1 MSERGTLEAKSS
13 SLWSTIENDRP
24 YRRRVAVGLL
34 LVAAAIVAATHGR
47 DLVRHLIGTTP
58 V

>member
-13 SLWSTIENDRP
+13 SLWSASANDNP
-24 YRRRVAVGLL
+24 YRKSVTVGLL

-47 DLVRHLIGTTP
+47 DLVRHPIGTTP